1 MLARNILYSTLN
13 DKSEVLTVVT
23 LTVIA
28 LAAAPDPVA
37 EVLEA
42 ALVSVCV
49 EAEGG
54 RASKRGQ
61 RGTASSNPEAE
72 LRASLGDRLE

>member
-1 MLARNILYSTLN
+1 MLARIILYSTLN
-13 DKSEVLTVVT
+13 DKSEVLAVVT

-42 ALVSVCV
+42 ALVSVRV

-54 RASKRGQ
+54 GASKRGQ